1 MTIKE
6 KNEIMAQ
13 VSALLDRYVCD
24 EKKTSNSVDDPPV
37 MLTIKECTEYVKG
50 LTEHTVRLLIA
61 RGEISSIRTGEGK
74 RGKILVL
81 QSSLLDYI
89 RGISE
94 GAGFAN

>member
-1 MTIKE
+1 MTIEE

-13 VSALLDRYVCD
+13 VSALLDKYVCN
-24 EKKTSNSVDDPPV
+24 EKLSNNLVDHQPV
-37 MLTIKECTEYVKG
+37 MLTIKECTEYIKG

-89 RGISE
+89 HGISE
-94 GAGFAN
+94 GA